1 MSDWFILLL
10 RKWQVSLPISSCRV
24 MFSAFGSLCLI
35 DLVDL
40 SVEIL
45 SNCFLKPFLL
55 LALKTSCASEFHG
68 LITYCVKKYFL
79 LFALNLVLDNF
90 FGRFLEICNEKY
102 GTVISSSPCSC
113 LLWFYRTPLYF
124 HQEFIFSGQRIQ
136 LFFIS
141 PCTEDFSIHFCT
153 SSRLF
158 SLLISCFALG
168 AQAYM

>member
-1 MSDWFILLL
+1 
-10 RKWQVSLPISSCRV
+10 

-35 DLVDL
+35 DTVDL

-55 LALKTSCASEFHG
+55 LALKTSCASEFHS

-124 HQEFIFSGQRIQ
+124 YQEFIFSGQRTQ

-141 PCTEDFSIHFCT
+141 PCTEDFSIHFLHIST
-153 SSRLF
+153 SV
-158 SLLISCFALG
+158 
-168 AQAYM
+168 